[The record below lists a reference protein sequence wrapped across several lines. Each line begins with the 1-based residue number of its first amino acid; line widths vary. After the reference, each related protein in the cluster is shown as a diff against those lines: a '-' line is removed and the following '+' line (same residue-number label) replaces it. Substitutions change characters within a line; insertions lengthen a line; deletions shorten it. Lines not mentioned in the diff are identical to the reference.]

1 MTVRVTDGVR
11 GDGFNINET
20 HWEMKF
26 SHSLILDENNR
37 QEYARMMTNNNK
49 EIKIL
54 METNDRN
61 NHNFSHGRLII
72 RSIRVIRGQK
82 RTRISRITRIGG
94 ARKIEKLNN

>member
-1 MTVRVTDGVR
+1 MMETNCR
-11 GDGFNINET
+11 NYHNET

-61 NHNFSHGRLII
+61 YHNFSQGRVII
-72 RSIRVIRGQK
+72 RTIRAIRGQK
-82 RTRISRITRIGG
+82 DEHGSHG
-94 ARKIEKLNN
+94 